1 MKYVAENLYKE
12 AKNMDKENIISKM
25 IANIG

>member
-1 MKYVAENLYKE
+1 MKHVVENLYKE
-12 AKNMDKENIISKM
+12 AKNMDKKNIISKM